1 MHKFWLVF
9 KHVYLKNIKSGSWI
23 FMVVFPVLLIML
35 AVGVG
40 YLASVMENNTKV
52 AVVSD
57 TPIQMKIPDVKVENT
72 TAAKADKLLKSEKVE
87 GVLEIKM
94 TPEVSGKLT
103 MQDDAPDSLKI
114 NVTQALSTLKLQV
127 TAAKLKLAPKDV
139 AELVTPATLTSN
151 SVKVD
156 DGKIVTKDESAAALN
171 RILAVTITV
180 VIMIVTMIYG
190 SLVAQEI
197 ATEKGTRIMETLL
210 SAVSA
215 KTQFYAKVFAVMGL
229 LLTQV
234 AIYALAIAVSVP
246 FLKQIKMVKQ
256 VLEMVD
262 LSALLGVVPLMAL
275 LFLLVGTFTYA
286 VLAALAG
293 SLVSSVEQ
301 VQMAVMPLSMLGLVG
316 YFLSL
321 TAQAGDSWFVSVA
334 SYIPFLNISVMP
346 VRVALNQ
353 ASFAEGWISLGVAV
367 VFMVLF
373 TMLVAKVYKSNV
385 LVYSDS
391 GLLKGFKRSLQIMK
405 AEKNQK

>member
-234 AIYALAIAVSVP
+234 AIYALAIAVAVP

>member
-40 YLASVMENNTKV
+40 YLASGMENNTKV

>member
-1 MHKFWLVF
+1 
-9 KHVYLKNIKSGSWI
+9 
-23 FMVVFPVLLIML
+23 MVVFPVLLIML

-40 YLASVMENNTKV
+40 YLASGMENNTKV

-234 AIYALAIAVSVP
+234 AIYALAIAVAVP